1 VAQEGTNA
9 TRAVTLGPPAP
20 WTGFTQQL
28 RQVALER
35 ALVREGQS
43 SPTLPRVVH
52 APAAATTEGARTLAR
67 AG

>member
-1 VAQEGTNA
+1 VAQDGTSA
-9 TRAVTLGPPAP
+9 SRAMPPAP

-43 SPTLPRVVH
+43 PSTLPRVVH
-52 APAAATTEGARTLAR
+52 APAAVATEGARTLAR